1 LLNGLPLWLV
11 LLGTIAGVLA
21 VSELGF
27 LLGIRRRRQAEFE
40 SEVQVSSLTAA
51 HLGLLA
57 FIMAFSFSMAA
68 GHADKRKGL
77 VLEEAIAI
85 EDAYLKAGLL
95 PASDGAEIR
104 SILHSYTSH
113 RATVGEVDDIPAFIK
128 ESKEILTQLWRE
140 IGVLSANEQFG
151 ELEHLVVESVS
162 NVIALNEKRIAA
174 GVRTRVPFVIWISLY
189 LLLVLSMLGMG
200 YFSGI
205 KGQRSPLANTALS
218 VSFSIVMF
226 LIADLDR
233 PREGLVKPDQSLIK
247 ELSLRMESSQDNA
260 NR

>member
-1 LLNGLPLWLV
+1 MLLNDLPLWLV
-11 LLGTIAGVLA
+11 LCGTIAMVLA
-21 VSELGF
+21 ASELGF
-27 LLGIRRRRQAEFE
+27 ILGVRRTRQAKSE

-77 VLEEAIAI
+77 VLEEAIVI

-95 PASDGAEIR
+95 ATSEGAEIQNVLR
-104 SILHSYTSH
+104 DYTRL
-113 RATVGEVDDIPAFIK
+113 RATIGETDDVPALIR
-128 ESKEILTQLWRE
+128 ESKETLTLLWSG
-140 IGVLSANEQFG
+140 ISVLSAQDQFG

-162 NVIALNEKRIAA
+162 NVIAINERRVAA
-174 GVRTRVPFVIWISLY
+174 GVRTRVPFVIWLSLY

-205 KGQRSPLANTALS
+205 KGQRSPIANTALS
-218 VSFSIVMF
+218 ISFSVVMF

-247 ELSLRMESSQDNA
+247 ELSLRMGNIQN
-260 NR
+260 